1 MIPFVKKRRQIKI
14 KAYPICDLENKDI
27 GKEITLVDVNGEMF
41 TGIFGEMVDDNI
53 ILNRPGNTISLGFPL
68 GGLLCYFYGNLEQQ
82 RQFQYKT
89 KNDDNTH

>member
-41 TGIFGEMVDDNI
+41 TGIFGEVVDDNI
-53 ILNRPGNTISLGFPL
+53 ILKKPENIISLGFPIK
-68 GGLLCYFYGNLEQQ
+68 GLLCYFYGNLEQQ
-82 RQFQYKT
+82 RQF
-89 KNDDNTH
+89 